1 MQPPARSA
9 AGTPSPRRL
18 VIENVNRDHRSAG
31 LGRCGERRMIGEPEI
46 EAKPDDDGIFGQA
59 RDRSLARQTLRAT
72 ANAAS

>member
-1 MQPPARSA
+1 MLDNGVGV
-9 AGTPSPRRL
+9 AGR
-18 VIENVNRDHRSAG
+18 AG
-31 LGRCGERRMIGEPEI
+31 LGRIGERRMVGEPEI